1 MPCSKLLNKAVICP
15 PKCGT
20 TTIQWIMAE
29 LTDDVTQH
37 DHRTFR
43 EMASH
48 VEPGTEWAMAVREP
62 MERLVSAVNSYA
74 GWSGERGLDATMD
87 HAFQDFSIVF
97 RPQYV
102 FLEGGRDQ
110 VQLFSFDQLDKLAE
124 WLGFHDH
131 VPRVNESRTN
141 FTASQIR
148 AHRLFERIWPRYERD
163 RELWAMVN
171 G

>member
-1 MPCSKLLNKAVICP
+1 MPYSKLLNKAVICP

-20 TTIQWIMAE
+20 TTIQWIMGE
-29 LTDDVTQH
+29 LTDDVVH
-37 DHRTFR
+37 PDHRTFR
-43 EMASH
+43 ELATH
-48 VEPGTEWAMAVREP
+48 VQPSTEWAMPVREP

-74 GWSGERGLDATMD
+74 GWSGERGLEATMD
-87 HAFQDFSIVF
+87 HAWHHMSVVF
-97 RPQYV
+97 MPQYV

-124 WLGFHDH
+124 WLGYQDP

-141 FTASQIR
+141 FSAAQIR
-148 AHRLFERIWPRYERD
+148 SHPLFARIWPRYERD
-163 RELWAMVN
+163 QELWAMVN